1 MTDRRNRI
9 HQDLM
14 EMLQMLKF
22 SLKSGKSLD
31 FSKGTSREEVI
42 SFLEASEEDEN
53 GVLEDINAYIH
64 SLLST
69 VPVE

>member
-1 MTDRRNRI
+1 MTDRCNHI
-9 HQDLM
+9 HQDLR

-42 SFLEASEEDEN
+42 SFLQASEEDEN
-53 GVLEDINAYIH
+53 GVPEDINAYIR

>member
-9 HQDLM
+9 HHDLM

-22 SLKSGKSLD
+22 SLKSEKSLD
-31 FSKGTSREEVI
+31 FSKGTSRAEVI
-42 SFLEASEEDEN
+42 LFLEASEEDEN
-53 GVLEDINAYIH
+53 GVPEDINAYIR

>member
-42 SFLEASEEDEN
+42 SFLEASEENEN
-53 GVLEDINAYIH
+53 GVPEDINGYIR